1 MAETRCERCKGTGY
15 ANVARDSGMEDLPML
30 LQPIGVFRCPNCC
43 GSGRVGISDEA
54 MELLRNDIKQWRAKP
69 SNALGQATG
78 AGVCARSPG
87 PMGYAAPDEAEK

>member
-30 LQPIGVFRCPNCC
+30 LQPIGVFRCTNCC

-54 MELLRNDIKQWRAKP
+54 MELLRNAIKQWRAKP
-69 SNALGQATG
+69 SNAKSEPTARLFVQVGSTDGLCHTG
-78 AGVCARSPG
+78 
-87 PMGYAAPDEAEK
+87 DK